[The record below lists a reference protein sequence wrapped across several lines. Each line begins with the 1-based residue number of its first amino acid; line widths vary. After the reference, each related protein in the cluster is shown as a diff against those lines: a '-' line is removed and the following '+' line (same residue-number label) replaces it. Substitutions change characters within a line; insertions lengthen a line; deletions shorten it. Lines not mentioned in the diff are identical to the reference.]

1 MWAMFISF
9 SFMMFLNMVMPLG
22 FVGGIVVFGGVYLL
36 LTKVLNF
43 QEV

>member
-9 SFMMFLNMVMPLG
+9 SFMMFLNMAIPLG
-22 FVGGIVVFGGVYLL
+22 FFGGALVVGGVYLL
-36 LTKVLNF
+36 LTKALNF